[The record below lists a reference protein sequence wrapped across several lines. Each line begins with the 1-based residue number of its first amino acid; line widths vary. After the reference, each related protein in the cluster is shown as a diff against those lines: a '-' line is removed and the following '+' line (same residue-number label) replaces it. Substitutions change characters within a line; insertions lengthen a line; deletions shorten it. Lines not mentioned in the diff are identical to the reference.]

1 MLRECQL
8 KSDKIKATREFEENM
23 QKVVSIQKFS
33 TIGKIVG
40 DSCYRVGEYLWK
52 QAKTENK
59 RRKILDQYIR
69 KGLEA
74 KGGYEE
80 PEILI
85 RRMKI
90 FWKEYKDYDL
100 EEPKL
105 SPNMKIM
112 NVNLG
117 NFI

>member
-1 MLRECQL
+1 M
-8 KSDKIKATREFEENM
+8 NGYM
-23 QKVVSIQKFS
+23 
-33 TIGKIVG
+33 
-40 DSCYRVGEYLWK
+40 
-52 QAKTENK
+52 
-59 RRKILDQYIR
+59 R

-80 PEILI
+80 PEMLI

-90 FWKEYKDYDL
+90 FWKAYKDYGL

-105 SPNMKIM
+105 SPNRKIM
-112 NVNLG
+112 NIDLG

>member
-1 MLRECQL
+1 MV
-8 KSDKIKATREFEENM
+8 I
-23 QKVVSIQKFS
+23 
-33 TIGKIVG
+33 G
-40 DSCYRVGEYLWK
+40 DSCYRVGEYLWE
-52 QAKTENK
+52 QAETVNE
-59 RRKILDQYIR
+59 RRRILDQYIR

-80 PEILI
+80 PEMLI

-90 FWKEYKDYDL
+90 FWNQYKDYGL

-105 SPNMKIM
+105 SPNRKIM
-112 NVNLG
+112 NIHLG